1 MEREIFNESIDP
13 HPWKEVVSGVGVS
26 KMGIPLPFSV
36 PTGNVLSV
44 AT

>member
-1 MEREIFNESIDP
+1 MEREIFNEIIDS
-13 HPWKEVVSGVGVS
+13 HPWKEVVSGVGIS

-36 PTGNVLSV
+36 PTGSALSV